1 MTRRFKKPWSGSA
14 LTQGR
19 TRQGK
24 AYARPG
30 APFLLVSGGK
40 QIGNKQIPFL
50 AVPIAV
56 SSTDDPLREG
66 RKKPAR
72 LRLPTQ
78 HLSHCS
84 RRVKI
89 SEPRSRICKKIA
101 FLLLDFGCMVEEHPV
116 FSHGFDNI
124 HPRNQVS
131 FSSLTLTI

>member
-14 LTQGR
+14 LTQGK

-30 APFLLVSGGK
+30 APFLLVSAGK

-89 SEPRSRICKKIA
+89 SEPRSRKWNAQLQYPQRMIA
-101 FLLLDFGCMVEEHPV
+101 LGNAGMSPFLSCL
-116 FSHGFDNI
+116 
-124 HPRNQVS
+124 S
-131 FSSLTLTI
+131 FITAQPFCTAL

>member
-14 LTQGR
+14 LTQGK

-30 APFLLVSGGK
+30 APFLLVSAGK

-89 SEPRSRICKKIA
+89 SEPRSRTRAGRGRAAAGSPANICRRRA
-101 FLLLDFGCMVEEHPV
+101 CHQLYL
-116 FSHGFDNI
+116 
-124 HPRNQVS
+124 
-131 FSSLTLTI
+131 